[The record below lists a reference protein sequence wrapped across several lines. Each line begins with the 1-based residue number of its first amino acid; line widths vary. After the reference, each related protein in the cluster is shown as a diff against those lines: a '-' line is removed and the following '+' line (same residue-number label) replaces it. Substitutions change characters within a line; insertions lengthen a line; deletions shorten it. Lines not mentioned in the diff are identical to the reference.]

1 MRFALISE
9 GITDQVVIESI
20 IGAYYKNSTEEVIIN
35 PLQPMRDATDQ
46 SRQALDSFGGWEQ
59 VFEYISIDE
68 NCASALDANDKLII
82 QIDSDICWQDSINI
96 DPNMGHETLFAAL
109 RSLLISKMPA
119 EILEWIQDDL
129 IFAIPIH
136 STECWLIPLYTKDQ
150 ITLKKLNNCENVL
163 DKIEQDIVKKVE
175 KTFDCYKELSAR
187 IKKPRDIQLI
197 SKHDE
202 SLALFTEQLP
212 VLDDKCESLQELNTC
227 KDLDCSP

>member
-20 IGAYYKNSTEEVIIN
+20 IGAYYKNSTEEVIVN

-46 SRQALDSFGGWEQ
+46 SRQAIDSFGGWEQ

-82 QIDSDICWQDSINI
+82 QIDSDICRHPSINI
-96 DPNMGHETLFAAL
+96 DPHMDQKTLFTTL
-109 RSLLISKMPA
+109 RDLLISKMPA

-136 STECWLIPLYTKDQ
+136 STECWLIPRYTKNQ
-150 ITLKKLNNCENVL
+150 ITLKKLNNCEDVL
-163 DKIEQDIVKKVE
+163 NKIDKKVLKKMAEVKEVE
-175 KTFDCYKELSAR
+175 KTFDCYKKLSAR
-187 IKKPRDIQLI
+187 IKKLEDIELI
-197 SKHDE
+197 SKHNE
-202 SLALFTEQLP
+202 SLTLFTNQLP
-212 VLDDKCESLQELNTC
+212 VINDKSESPQEVNN
-227 KDLDCSP
+227 